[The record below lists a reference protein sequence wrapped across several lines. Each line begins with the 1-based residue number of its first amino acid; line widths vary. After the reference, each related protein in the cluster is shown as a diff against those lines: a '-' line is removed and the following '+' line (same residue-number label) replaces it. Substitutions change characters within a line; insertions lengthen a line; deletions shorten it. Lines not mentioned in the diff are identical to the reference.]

1 MIGQLRG
8 LLLAKKPSL
17 LLVDVQG
24 VGYEVHVPLTT
35 FYELPDEGS
44 EVVLRIYTH
53 VREDMFTLFGF
64 STQREKD
71 LFQRLMSVS
80 GVGPRL
86 AITILSGA
94 KVEELAQAIARGD
107 LPRLTAIP
115 GVGKKTAE
123 RLVLELRPHMT
134 PFLLPEDAA
143 RGMEARKF
151 GALEEDVLS
160 ALLNLGYPRNAAEKA
175 LASVLVA
182 AESERTFEDILRN
195 TLRRLS
201 GQ

>member
-8 LLLAKKPSL
+8 MILRKKPNLLLL
-17 LLVDVQG
+17 DVQG
-24 VGYEVHVPLTT
+24 VGYEVQIPVTT

-44 EVVLRIYTH
+44 EVTLMIYTH
-53 VREDMFTLFGF
+53 VREEALALFGF
-64 STQREKD
+64 REQRDKD
-71 LFQRLMSVS
+71 FFLKLISVS

-94 KVEELAQAIARGD
+94 PVEELAQAVSAGN
-107 LPRLTAIP
+107 LARLTSIP
-115 GVGKKTAE
+115 GVGRKTAE
-123 RLVLELRPHMT
+123 RLILELRSQVAT
-134 PFLLPEDAA
+134 FLMPEDQQRAQ
-143 RGMEARKF
+143 EARKF

-160 ALLNLGYPRNAAEKA
+160 ALVNLGYPKIAAEKA
-175 LASVLVA
+175 VSSVIAS
-182 AESERTFEDILRN
+182 EECERTFEDVLRR

>member
-8 LLLAKKPSL
+8 LLLQKKPNL
-17 LLVDVQG
+17 LLLDVQG
-24 VGYEVHVPLTT
+24 VGYEVHIPVTT

-44 EVVLRIYTH
+44 EVTLKIYTH
-53 VREDMFTLFGF
+53 VREEALALFGF
-64 STQREKD
+64 RTQRDKD
-71 LFQRLMSVS
+71 FFLKLTSVS

-94 KVEELAQAIARGD
+94 PVEELAQAVSAGN
-107 LPRLTAIP
+107 LARLTSIP
-115 GVGKKTAE
+115 GVGRKTAE
-123 RLVLELRPHMT
+123 RLLLELKSQVAA
-134 PFLLPEDAA
+134 FFLPEDQV
-143 RGMEARKF
+143 RTQEAQTF

-160 ALLNLGYPRNAAEKA
+160 ALVNLGYPKSAAEKA
-175 LASVLVA
+175 LSSVIAS
-182 AESERTFEDILRN
+182 EECERTFEDVLRR